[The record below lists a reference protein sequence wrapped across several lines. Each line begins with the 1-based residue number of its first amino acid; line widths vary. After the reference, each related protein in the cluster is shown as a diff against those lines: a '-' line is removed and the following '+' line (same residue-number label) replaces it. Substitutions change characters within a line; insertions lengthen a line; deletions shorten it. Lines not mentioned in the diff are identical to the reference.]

1 MTIQQMIDELAASLG
16 NRTDITN
23 ARYIQWLNWAL
34 FDVCGQH
41 RRRSANSRLFKSLE
55 RCVMIPVTI
64 TEGTVSAAT
73 STTLTSTIFSDT
85 NYGFYNN
92 YVIEIT
98 EFDEDGAGIETP
110 SGLIGQKHTIVYS
123 NPTTTQVT
131 VEPPFAVTPTATYTT
146 FKLYRRIYGLNTTD
160 IPTLPTAGVWG
171 VQKLEDIENKTTLEL
186 QPWDDVIKADFT
198 ITGTPTAFA
207 HRGDTIVF
215 NITPD
220 EDKWYR
226 LWYYAYPTLML
237 EADLT
242 ASCELPVYWH
252 EQVVL
257 GAVYRGFQKL
267 MEPDR
272 AAQALSDY
280 TAAITYRID
289 ADELENDQIQHSL
302 KVKFK

>member
-55 RCVMIPVTI
+55 RFVMIPVTI
-64 TEGTVSAAT
+64 TTGTVTSAT
-73 STTLTSTIFSDT
+73 STTLASSVFSNT
-85 NYGFYNN
+85 NYGFYDN

-98 EFDEDGAGIETP
+98 DFDEDGSGVTTP
-110 SGLIGQKHTIVYS
+110 SGLIGQQRIVVYS
-123 NPTTTQVT
+123 IPTSETVI
-131 VEPPFAVTPTATYTT
+131 VEPPFITTPIATYTT
-146 FKLYRRIYGLNTTD
+146 FELYRRIYELSSTD

-171 VQKLEDIENKTTLEL
+171 IQRLEDIENKTILEL
-186 QPWDDVIKADFT
+186 QSWETVISADFT
-198 ITGTPTAFA
+198 TTGTPTAFA
-207 HRGDTIVF
+207 HRGNSIVF
-215 NITPD
+215 NVTPV

-226 LWYYAYPTLML
+226 MWYYAYPTLML
-237 EADLT
+237 ESDLT
-242 ASCELPVYWH
+242 ASCDLPVYWH
-252 EQVVL
+252 EQIVL
-257 GAVYRGFQKL
+257 GAIYRGFQKL

-289 ADELENDQIQHSL
+289 QDELENDQIQHAL